1 MVLIV
6 QKFLVKI
13 IAYYYWW
20 LVAIAA
26 SLMFGVRDVS
36 SVLIVVVVAV
46 LAMGVSSIRWKTM
59 DIIAFFFLIYSMITY
74 FFAEYTYPM
83 RLYYLGI
90 RSQVV
95 PMLFYFIARS
105 KFFKSDDFFENI
117 RAPLFFA
124 MVVGVFFYFFQP
136 AFYVAYKA
144 SVIWAN
150 FDANVNDLSGKLLY
164 EFTRMSSFW
173 PHSYFIGYSSLFLF
187 MYSSKKIVIDNCYKK
202 FDLACFGLSFFC
214 LFFAQQRVSIA
225 FCLLFFFALTVY
237 ATFKRLPTR
246 SFLYALWVGAIIFG
260 IGIFFVVMNFLD
272 VDFLDYVLNRTVN
285 YQGSIVGDR
294 LDMFSEFIK
303 RLSFFGA
310 GLGRYGHGAVELGYI
325 GIPDSDYIRIPAEL
339 GIFGLVILMIIC
351 LGSLFNGIKLFKYAF
366 FEICVI
372 CFALVAMLGAAVWE
386 LGTLQPFLY
395 WFCIGHI
402 QSKFERREELE
413 GEYKE
418 YLAKMGYE
426 SGKDDGNEEE
436 E

>member
-1 MVLIV
+1 M

-225 FCLLFFFALTVY
+225 FCLMFFFALTVY

>member
-1 MVLIV
+1 M

>member
-1 MVLIV
+1 M

-13 IAYYYWW
+13 VAYYYWW

-46 LAMGVSSIRWKTM
+46 LAKGVSSIRWKAM
-59 DIIAFFFLIYSMITY
+59 DIIALFFLIYSMITY

-83 RLYYLGI
+83 RLYYLGV

-187 MYSSKKIVIDNCYKK
+187 MYSSKKIVIDNCCKK

-246 SFLYALWVGAIIFG
+246 SFLYALWVGTIIFG
-260 IGIFFVVMNFLD
+260 VGIFFVVMNFLD

-285 YQGSIVGDR
+285 YEGSIVGDR
-294 LDMFSEFIK
+294 FDMFSEFIK

-325 GIPDSDYIRIPAEL
+325 GIPDSDYIRVPAEL

-351 LGSLFNGIKLFKYAF
+351 LGSLFNGIKIFKYAF
-366 FEICVI
+366 FEVCVI

-395 WFCIGHI
+395 WFCLGHI
-402 QSKFERREELE
+402 QSKFERRDKLAD
-413 GEYKE
+413 EYKE
-418 YLAKMGYE
+418 YIAKKGYE
-426 SGKDDGNEEE
+426 SGENDGGEEE
-436 E
+436 K

>member
-1 MVLIV
+1 M

-46 LAMGVSSIRWKTM
+46 LAMGVSSIRWKAM

-225 FCLLFFFALTVY
+225 FCLMFFFALTVY